1 MGCADCVVADTN
13 RDASKAVSI
22 MDKHAHVFH
31 TPTLTGAIGT
41 QDLESFYA
49 DFFNPSTTMLNA
61 RLLSRTIGV
70 DRVVDE
76 LSLSFK
82 HSQEIDWLLPNIPPT
97 NRNIEITLVSIVC
110 VRGGKLA
117 SEHVYWDQASVLVQA
132 GLLDP
137 KNVPQKLKKEGVERL
152 PVIGADGARAVVKN
166 HTKVMN
172 GLIPDW

>member
-1 MGCADCVVADTN
+1 M
-13 RDASKAVSI
+13 
-22 MDKHAHVFH
+22 MDRNAQVFH
-31 TPTLTGAIGT
+31 TPTLTGGVGAE
-41 QDLESFYA
+41 DLESFYA
-49 DFFNPSTTMLNA
+49 EYFDPSPMMLNA
-61 RLLSRTIGV
+61 RLLSRTVGV

-82 HSQEIDWLLPNIPPT
+82 HKQEIDWLLPGIPPT
-97 NRNIEITLVSIVC
+97 NRQIEITIVSIVC
-110 VRGGKLA
+110 VRGGKLV

-152 PVIGADGARAVVKN
+152 PVIGADGARAVLKN
-166 HTKVMN
+166 QAKIMN